1 MPLPTAVSGARRR
14 GCTWRCEAVP
24 DDRAGAKTSEQE
36 NVAKA
41 QTVNGDSPNGGAA
54 DANGA
59 PTAAKKTRRWRV
71 LRMFSLMMKTRQ
83 RKTLKK
89 LRAAADADPKNADKQ
104 AAYLRALNRQ
114 NPNAVIQ
121 RVEELGVDS
130 ILGPVGVAE
139 YLDAL
144 VKTRKLDAYVRA
156 ENREA
161 STIPN
166 ASRQTIPELLLEL
179 QHRASSTEGRT
190 IPPGSLESKPI
201 HVSMVN
207 GAYSMAAAPRGGP
220 VTRVLRALLVTSV
233 IFVAGFACVVTALSF
248 RKYVSNVGSL
258 SAPTSSSSTAEKT
271 NSAFSPKEYNKDI
284 LPETSVKKFSDVLGC
299 DEAKAELEEIVDY
312 LKNPERFT
320 RLGGTLPKG
329 VLLTGPPGTGKT
341 LLAKAI
347 AGEAGVPFFYRAGSE
362 FEEMFVGVGSRRV
375 RALFNAAKK
384 KSPCI
389 IFIDEIDAVG
399 GSRKHYE
406 NHTRKT
412 LNQLLVEMDGF
423 EANEGIIVL
432 AATNLPE
439 TLDPALTR
447 PGRFDRHVVVPA
459 PDLKGRQEILQY
471 YLKDKPVDD
480 AVQVSVIAR
489 GTPGFSGADLF
500 NLVNTA
506 SIKAAMDNKD
516 KLDNELLEYAKDKI
530 MMGVERKSM
539 VLTEEGRTLTAYHES
554 GHALVAMKTKGAMP
568 IHKATI
574 MPRGDSLGMTFQL
587 PEHKDETSQ
596 TLKQML
602 AELDVCMGGRVAEEL
617 VFGPEQVTSGARGD
631 IRQATAVARRMVTE
645 YGFSEELGPVY
656 LASRNQ
662 NTETDRLVDLEVK
675 RLLLDAYKRAK
686 TLLQNNEKELHK
698 LAQALLEKETMN
710 ASEIEEALEDDKGSS
725 SSGSTVQADAK
736 KKPAKETA

>member
-1 MPLPTAVSGARRR
+1 MYFWCCARSPSPIPFDTKCF
-14 GCTWRCEAVP
+14 GP
-24 DDRAGAKTSEQE
+24 PKKKKKMRA
-36 NVAKA
+36 
-41 QTVNGDSPNGGAA
+41 
-54 DANGA
+54 
-59 PTAAKKTRRWRV
+59 
-71 LRMFSLMMKTRQ
+71 LRMFGLVMKTRQ
-83 RKTLKK
+83 RRTLKK
-89 LRAAADADPKNADKQ
+89 LRDAADGDLSNADKQ
-104 AAYLRALNRQ
+104 AAYLRALNRR
-114 NPNAVIQ
+114 NPHAVIQ

-130 ILGPVGVAE
+130 TLGPVGVAE

-144 VKTRKLDAYVRA
+144 VKTRKLDSYVRA

-161 STIPN
+161 INSSNGT
-166 ASRQTIPELLLEL
+166 RQTIPDLLMEL
-179 QHRASSTEGRT
+179 QHRASAAEARK
-190 IPPGSLESKPI
+190 IAPGSLESKPL

-207 GAYSMAAAPRGGP
+207 GAYAMAAPRGGP
-220 VTRVLRALLVTSV
+220 LTRLFRALLFTAV
-233 IFVAGFACVVTALSF
+233 IFIGALACIVTALSF
-248 RKYVSNVGSL
+248 RKYVSSVGSL
-258 SAPTSSSSTAEKT
+258 SSPSASSSSSSSTTEKS

-312 LKNPERFT
+312 LRNPERFT
-320 RLGGTLPKG
+320 KLGGTLPKG

-459 PDLKGRQEILQY
+459 PDLKGRQEILKY
-471 YLKDKPVDD
+471 YLEGKPVADS
-480 AVQVSVIAR
+480 VEVSVIAR
-489 GTPGFSGADLF
+489 GCPGFSGADLF

-516 KLDNELLEYAKDKI
+516 MIDNELLEYAKDKI

-539 VLTEEGRTLTAYHES
+539 SLTEEGRTLTAYHES
-554 GHALVAMKTKGAMP
+554 GHALVALKTKGAMP

-596 TLKQML
+596 TLRQML

-656 LASRNQ
+656 LASR
-662 NTETDRLVDLEVK
+662 V
-675 RLLLDAYKRAK
+675 
-686 TLLQNNEKELHK
+686 
-698 LAQALLEKETMN
+698 
-710 ASEIEEALEDDKGSS
+710 S
-725 SSGSTVQADAK
+725 
-736 KKPAKETA
+736 